1 METAVAVEDQATAA
15 VRQERK
21 VSGDVKTPIVRAS
34 VRRFID
40 ARRAVRM
47 EAAVAIE
54 HEARL
59 RCVGARLCFHGA
71 RDAPAGPIRGG
82 GQRRAGVAADA
93 SEGIKRVHALEGMRV
108 RGRGRDRGADPRP

>member
-1 METAVAVEDQATAA
+1 ADRARNVPTGPVSIALGGQRRGVSVDVEGMETAVAVEDQATAA

-71 RDAPAGPIRGG
+71 RDAAAGPIRGG
-82 GQRRAGVAADA
+82 G
-93 SEGIKRVHALEGMRV
+93 
-108 RGRGRDRGADPRP
+108 